1 PPVSQHLAPP
11 RPPLL
16 PYTTLFR
23 SVIYIDNMVPDLEAR
38 SAVYQDFRMD
48 IYEALSEA
56 IECLRSYQK
65 LILVYPRKAVYPY
78 PTRIRTGFQQ
88 FCSDYDFQFEI
99 LDQIYTDMELQSKDA
114 YIIIEE
120 NDLVALVK
128 QIRDRG

>member
-78 PTRIRTGFQQ
+78 PTRIRTGDRKSTRLNSSHVKISYAV
-88 FCSDYDFQFEI
+88 FC
-99 LDQIYTDMELQSKDA
+99 LK
-114 YIIIEE
+114 
-120 NDLVALVK
+120 
-128 QIRDRG
+128 